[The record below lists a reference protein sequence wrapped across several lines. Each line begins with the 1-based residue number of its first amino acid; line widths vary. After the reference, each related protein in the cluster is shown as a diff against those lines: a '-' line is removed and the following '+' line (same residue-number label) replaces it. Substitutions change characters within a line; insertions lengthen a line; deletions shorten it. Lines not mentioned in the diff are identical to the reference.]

1 MNACILTEVLI
12 IVDRMFVVHCSGPL
26 DIKTRV
32 AMARMNCEGGRKIAN
47 QKTKRKPLETVK
59 GGPASSL
66 SRQGVNTST
75 ISASS
80 PMPKVFLVNHGS
92 FNLPHRGLI
101 HTMIA
106 AKQGLATEGYTAYHG
121 VLAITHSDHIKGKG
135 AKALMEDARLQC
147 IDLICTNSDQSWIHA
162 DGQGIDVTSGDEM
175 IA

>member
-1 MNACILTEVLI
+1 
-12 IVDRMFVVHCSGPL
+12 
-26 DIKTRV
+26 
-32 AMARMNCEGGRKIAN
+32 
-47 QKTKRKPLETVK
+47 
-59 GGPASSL
+59 
-66 SRQGVNTST
+66 
-75 ISASS
+75 
-80 PMPKVFLVNHGS
+80 MPKVVLVNHGS
-92 FNLPHRGLI
+92 FNPPHRGHI

-106 AKQGLATEGYTAYHG
+106 AKQRLATEGYTDFHG